1 MRHSLRVLVKNPGF
15 SLLAIFTL
23 AIGIGA
29 NTAIFTVAHA
39 LLLQPLPYSDP
50 SRLVLITA
58 ERKTDGSRLGPLS
71 YPRFQELE
79 KHSRSFVSLSAFA
92 SDAFN
97 ITGRGDPEQILGAR
111 VSPNFF
117 TTLGVQAVVG
127 QASWPDPLQNAV
139 IISSALWNRRFASDP
154 GAIGQSLTIDGKPST
169 VIGVLPA
176 GFRLDFLGPTVD
188 LYVPRI
194 DELNALQ
201 SAQVQAGAGYLY
213 YVARLQPGLTIARAQ
228 AEMDA
233 LAAQYRA
240 ERPTGPDIDPG
251 MTVRAGNLRDETVSG
266 VRPAILILFGA
277 VALVLLIACANVAS
291 LLLSRALG
299 RRRELAIRT
308 ALGATRGSIIRQLL
322 AESLLLAMIGGACGT
337 LLASWSTRTIASMA
351 AANLPRAHEIHMDAT
366 VLLFTLAV
374 CIAVGVL
381 FGLAPA
387 LQVARYDLNSALRSE
402 ARGSTAGRRRNTLR
416 SLLVISQVA
425 LSTLL
430 LIGAGL
436 LIRNFVQL
444 GGLRLGIDPRNIL
457 TVNIALPT
465 TRYTRPQEADFFRDL
480 ATRVRGLPG
489 VLGAGATSSLPLST
503 SRQSPALPEGYPAV
517 PLGQRPLFNIQTVTP
532 GYLEAVH
539 ATLLRGRTITDLD
552 GAKDPPVVIVNETL
566 ARAYWHDQD
575 PIGKHITLGRQPFAL
590 EVVGLIA
597 DIRNRG
603 FSADTSPE
611 LILPMAQLPWPFM
624 NLVVRTQADPHGM
637 VQAVRGQVAAMDRDL
652 PVTAIQTMDEVVEAT
667 STRPRFTTMLLAAL
681 SGTALLL
688 AIVGIYGVIAYSVA
702 QRTQEMGIRLALGAS
717 RTDILR
723 LVLRQGLILA
733 MFGIALGLTAA
744 LALTRYL
751 GSLLYHVSATDPW
764 TFAAC
769 AVLFAGV
776 ALMASYVPAQ
786 RATRVDPI
794 VALR

>member
-1 MRHSLRVLVKNPGF
+1 MRHSLRLLMKNPAF

-39 LLLQPLPYSDP
+39 LLLQPLPYADP
-50 SRLVLITA
+50 SRLVLITG

-71 YPRFQELE
+71 YPRFQQLE
-79 KHSRSFVSLSAFA
+79 DHSRSFASLSAFA
-92 SDAFN
+92 GDAFN
-97 ITGRGDPEQILGAR
+97 ITGRGDPGQILGAR
-111 VSPNFF
+111 VTPNFF
-117 TTLGVQAVVG
+117 TTLGVRAVAG
-127 QASWPDPLQNAV
+127 QASWPDPHQDAV

-169 VIGVLPA
+169 VIAVLPD

-188 LYVPRI
+188 LFVPRI

-201 SAQVQAGAGYLY
+201 PAQVQAGAGYLY
-213 YVARLQPGLTIARAQ
+213 YVARLQPGVTIARAQ
-228 AEMDA
+228 SEMDA
-233 LAAQYRA
+233 LAAQYCA
-240 ERPTGPDIDPG
+240 ARPAGPDTDPA

-277 VALVLLIACANVAS
+277 VAVVLLIACANVAS

-299 RRRELAIRT
+299 RQRELAVRT

-322 AESLLLAMIGGACGT
+322 GESLLLAMTGGLCGT
-337 LLASWSTRTIASMA
+337 LLASWSLRAIASMA
-351 AANLPRAHEIHMDAT
+351 AANLPRAQEIQMDTA

-374 CIAVGVL
+374 CLGAGAL

-387 LQVARYDLNSALRSE
+387 LQVSRYDLNAALRSE

-444 GGLRLGIDPRNIL
+444 GGLRLGIDPRNVL
-457 TVNIALPT
+457 TMNIALPT
-465 TRYTRPQEADFFRDL
+465 TRYTRPQEADFFCDL
-480 ATRVRGLPG
+480 SARVRGLPG
-489 VLGAGATSSLPLST
+489 VLGAGATSALPLST

-539 ATLLRGRTITDLD
+539 ATLLRGRTFSDRD

-566 ARAYWHDQD
+566 ARTYWRDQD
-575 PIGKHITLGRQPFAL
+575 PIGKHITLGRQPFAT

-611 LILPMAQLPWPFM
+611 MILPMAQLPWPFM
-624 NLVVRTQADPHGM
+624 NLAVRTQADPHGV
-637 VQAVRGQVAAMDRDL
+637 VQAVRAQVAEMDRDL
-652 PVTAIQTMDEVVEAT
+652 PVTAIQTMDDVIEAT
-667 STRPRFTTMLLAAL
+667 STSPRFTTILLGAL
-681 SGTALLL
+681 SATALLL

-717 RTDILR
+717 QADILR
-723 LVLRQGLILA
+723 LVLRQGLVLA

-751 GSLLYHVSATDPW
+751 SSLLYHVSTTDSW
-764 TFAAC
+764 TFAGS
-769 AVLFAGV
+769 AVVFAAV
-776 ALMASYVPAQ
+776 ALAASYVPAR
-786 RATRVDPI
+786 RATRVDPM